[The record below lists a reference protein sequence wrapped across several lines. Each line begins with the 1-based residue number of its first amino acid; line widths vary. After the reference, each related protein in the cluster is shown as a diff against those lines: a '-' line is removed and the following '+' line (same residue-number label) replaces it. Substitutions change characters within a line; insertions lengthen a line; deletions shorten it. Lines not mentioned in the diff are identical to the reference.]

1 MDVQIEHRLN
11 TLPWSG
17 GEVAMVAK
25 ARIVHE
31 EIDMDFLCGKPFH
44 EGEAAVVAGEICD
57 KNSGIE
63 AGVHATEIGGEFFQA
78 IVAPGH
84 KNNTGCVRS
93 ELAGKFAAKPG
104 GSSRNKCCAT
114 FKKSHRVFLE
124 YSS

>member
-44 EGEAAVVAGEICD
+44 EGEAAVVAREICD
-57 KNSGIE
+57 KEQDGHFVYFEEKKE
-63 AGVHATEIGGEFFQA
+63 ASI
-78 IVAPGH
+78 
-84 KNNTGCVRS
+84 
-93 ELAGKFAAKPG
+93 
-104 GSSRNKCCAT
+104 
-114 FKKSHRVFLE
+114 
-124 YSS
+124 